1 MKGFLFIFFLLF
13 GIFACKEKEVVQ
25 AVPIY
30 DSRTTR
36 VGIYKVYSDTAEY
49 YIQVKALDS
58 ATIWNINYWLKIE
71 NVLNKF
77 PVVYYPVRDIKN
89 QSFENRVG
97 VYDMNDSLNE
107 RIPSIDKYGNRW
119 LIYSDSYEENGI
131 QYNRIS
137 NDTLRL
143 YLYMT
148 NIKYRIEDGV
158 PYEERYVK
166 IEAVKVK

>member
-1 MKGFLFIFFLLF
+1 MKKILLLFFLLF
-13 GIFACKEKEVVQ
+13 GIFACKDDVPEPESQPFDTRNEMVGKYLVFSDSLSYFI
-25 AVPIY
+25 AVT
-30 DSRTTR
+30 S
-36 VGIYKVYSDTAEY
+36 
-49 YIQVKALDS
+49 LDS
-58 ATIWNINYWLKIE
+58 NTLWNLNYWIKLE
-71 NVLNKF
+71 NALNIF
-77 PVVYYPVRDIKN
+77 PVTYYPAPDPQDKKL
-89 QSFENRVG
+89 SNRIG
-97 VYDMNDSLNE
+97 VYDMNDSNRN
-107 RIPSIDKYGNRW
+107 RIPYVDKNGHRW
-119 LIYSDSYEENGI
+119 LLRSESYEENGI